1 MTLSQLKEKLNVK
14 KLMALVIAII
24 IVYQLLSAIIISESF
39 LNREEFAESE
49 RGASIISQPLS
60 SVEQIEW
67 LKSASK
73 KPENQVTDFNGVAVK
88 NIGTSHSYMILLH
101 SLTTS
106 VEDMASYAYHF
117 YDLGFNIYI
126 PDYIEGFCT
135 MGINESG
142 MVFNMINSIVEEDSK
157 ASVFVFGIGTGGA
170 TAILTCVN
178 ALPNNVKGVIADSTY
193 SDAGELFKE
202 NIKDVYGVSAY
213 PRLWISSAY
222 VKLTR
227 GWSFS
232 EAQLLSAA
240 RGSEK
245 PILYI
250 HGTEDSV
257 VPVNQSNELFEV
269 TRAKGSDHVT
279 IHGADHLQGLNTD
292 SEKYWR
298 EVDEFIRNSMDF

>member
-1 MTLSQLKEKLNVK
+1 MTLLQLKEKLTVK
-14 KLMALVIAII
+14 KIIAVAIAII

-39 LNREEFAESE
+39 LNREKFAESE
-49 RGASIISQPLS
+49 RGESIISQPLS
-60 SVEQIEW
+60 SAEQIEW
-67 LKSASK
+67 LKSACG
-73 KPENQVTDFNGVAVK
+73 KPENQLTDFNGMALK
-88 NIGTSHSYMILLH
+88 NIATSHSHMILLH

-106 VEDMASYAYHF
+106 PEDMASYAYHF

-126 PDYIEGFCT
+126 PDYIDIDFT
-135 MGINESG
+135 MGINESEALLNLIDY
-142 MVFNMINSIVEEDSK
+142 VVEKDSK
-157 ASVFVFGIGTGGA
+157 ASVFIFGTGAGGA
-170 TAILTCVN
+170 TAVLTC
-178 ALPNNVKGVIADSTY
+178 AKTLPDNVKGIIADSTY
-193 SDAGELFKE
+193 SDAGELFGE
-202 NIKDVYGVSAY
+202 NIKELYGVSAY
-213 PRLWISSAY
+213 PKLWISSAY

-232 EAQLLSAA
+232 EAKLSSAA
-240 RGSEK
+240 RSSEK

-298 EVDEFIRNSMDF
+298 EVDEFIRNSMDY